1 MSQKRFNLKTLK
13 DDESDF
19 ESDEIMEEIQAC
31 KIGDHVICR
40 YTGGLYFKAVVSEI
54 DLQNLTYTVN
64 WDDGDSNNRF
74 PDQRLI
80 IKT

>member
-1 MSQKRFNLKTLK
+1 MRFLHIAVLKVVVTL
-13 DDESDF
+13 
-19 ESDEIMEEIQAC
+19 I
-31 KIGDHVICR
+31 
-40 YTGGLYFKAVVSEI
+40 GGLYFKAVVSEI

-74 PDQRLI
+74 PYKRLI